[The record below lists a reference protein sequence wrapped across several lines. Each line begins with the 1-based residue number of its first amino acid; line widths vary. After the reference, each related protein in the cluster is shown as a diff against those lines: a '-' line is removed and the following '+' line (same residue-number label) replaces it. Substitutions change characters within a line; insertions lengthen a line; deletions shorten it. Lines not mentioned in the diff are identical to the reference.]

1 MRFAAYGDAL
11 PGSSSAEVLEV
22 QGRLIQL
29 GYVVDPTG
37 SYDAATSAAI
47 LQFRQL
53 MGLPP
58 VDRID
63 ADLITGFGMAGRP
76 EYVGRFPAS
85 SGITPTKV
93 FLGVIALYSAWR
105 IFS

>member
-1 MRFAAYGDAL
+1 MRFSGFADAD
-11 PGSSSAEVLEV
+11 PGASSAEVLEI

-29 GYVVDPTG
+29 GYVLNPNG

-47 LQFRQL
+47 LQFREL
-53 MGLPP
+53 MNLPP

-76 EYVGRFPAS
+76 EYIGRFPAA
-85 SGITPTKV
+85 SGVPLWLKV
-93 FLGVIALYSAWR
+93 AAGLFIAYVVLS
-105 IFS
+105 